1 MANGKGG
8 WEMRNA
14 RARAGRRLFAV
25 ALFMI
30 VALVAAA
37 CGSDDDGGSGGGGQ
51 ANAPAKI
58 KVQLSW
64 IPDAQFAG
72 YIIARDKGFYK
83 EENLEVELLPG
94 GPNVNAVQQVVT
106 GAADMTIN
114 KVSELY
120 AARDKKLPV
129 KAIAQF
135 DKRSS
140 FPLVAKKKDGI
151 DGPADLKGKKV
162 GIWYGGD
169 EYEFFALMQKFGI
182 DPKKDIELFEQGF
195 TMDPWLA
202 GDYPVAMTTSFNEL
216 NVIRLTG
223 IKDADLT
230 IINPSD
236 YGISVPHGALLA
248 NEKWLGEGTNKDAA
262 ARFVRATMKGWDYA
276 FDNADEAAGITAKAA
291 LAAGGD
297 AATKDL
303 EELQKMSIAEM
314 QRLHYPD
321 GSDKAEHGKIDPTV
335 YQGVATIVKQ
345 FNFVKNEP
353 DVAAAY
359 DTTIWD
365 AASGG
370 K

>member
-14 RARAGRRLFAV
+14 KARAGRKLAAV

-37 CGSDDDGGSGGGGQ
+37 CGSDDDGGGSGGGGQ
-51 ANAPAKI
+51 AGAPAKI

-120 AARDKKLPV
+120 AARDKKLPI

-135 DKRSS
+135 DQRSS
-140 FPLVAKKKDGI
+140 FPLVARKKDGI

-195 TMDPWLA
+195 TMDPWLN

-223 IKDADLT
+223 VKDSDLT

-248 NEKWLGEGTNKDAA
+248 NEKWLGSNADAA

-276 FDNADEAAGITAKAA
+276 FDNQEEAAGITAKAA

-297 AATKDL
+297 AATEDL
-303 EELQKMSIAEM
+303 EELQTMSIAEM
-314 QRLHYPD
+314 QRLHYPE
-321 GSDKAEHGKIDPTV
+321 GFDKAKHGQIDPLI
-335 YQGVATIVKQ
+335 YQHVAEIVKQ
-345 FNFVKNEP
+345 FGLVKNDP
-353 DVAAAY
+353 DITGAY
-359 DTTIWD
+359 DTSVWT
-365 AASGG
+365 AATGG